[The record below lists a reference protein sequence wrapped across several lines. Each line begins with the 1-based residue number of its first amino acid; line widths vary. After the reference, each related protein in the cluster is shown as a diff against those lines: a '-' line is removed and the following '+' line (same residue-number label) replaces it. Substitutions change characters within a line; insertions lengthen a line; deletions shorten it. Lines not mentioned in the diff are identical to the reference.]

1 MYWKISEMTAIEFK
15 ILQNE
20 IDKHIRREEQLKAKA
35 KKSKSYRRNIN
46 DTI

>member
-1 MYWKISEMTAIEFK
+1 MTAIEFK
-15 ILQNE
+15 ILQNQ
-20 IDKHIRREEQLKAKA
+20 IDKDLRKEEKLKMNA